1 MGNPYITD
9 GETLSHILE
18 VDYILDEEGHNNIK
32 NLMIMSVEVYKEMLL
47 ECVRNRKFDDFPIV
61 NIINDTIRHW
71 ADTEFD
77 KQDWNALYEAN
88 KHLEN

>member
-1 MGNPYITD
+1 
-9 GETLSHILE
+9 

-32 NLMIMSVEVYKEMLL
+32 NLMTVEVYKEMLL
-47 ECVRNRKFDDFPIV
+47 ECVRNLTFGFQLEDM
-61 NIINDTIRHW
+61 INDPINYW

-77 KQDWNALYEAN
+77 KQDWEALYEAN